1 MNMKNQLK
9 QLDDL
14 IRIEFITAIT
24 GGINLSDIERRLM
37 SLPPRFGGLRI
48 PVESKQKEYE
58 FSTIQSK
65 DLTTNTIN
73 QQPQLNSQPTTMKK
87 KIKSKTKFTKMQHHN
102 EELQKLR
109 FSLSNELKRL
119 NK

>member
-1 MNMKNQLK
+1 MRIIANMKNQLK

-24 GGINLSDIERRLM
+24 GGINFSDIERRLM

-65 DLTTNTIN
+65 DLTTNIIN
-73 QQPQLNSQPTTMKK
+73 QQPQLNSQPTTT
-87 KIKSKTKFTKMQHHN
+87 IEFSNHN
-102 EELQKLR
+102 
-109 FSLSNELKRL
+109 
-119 NK
+119 

>member
-1 MNMKNQLK
+1 MRIIVNMKNQLK

-24 GGINLSDIERRLM
+24 GGINFSDIERRLM

-48 PVESKQKEYE
+48 PIESKQKEYE

-65 DLTTNTIN
+65 DVTANIIN
-73 QQPQLNSQPTTMKK
+73 QQPQLNSATT
-87 KIKSKTKFTKMQHHN
+87 IEFATNNHN
-102 EELQKLR
+102 
-109 FSLSNELKRL
+109 
-119 NK
+119 

>member
-1 MNMKNQLK
+1 MKNQLK

-65 DLTTNTIN
+65 DLTTNIIN
-73 QQPQLNSQPTTMKK
+73 QQPQLNSQPTTT
-87 KIKSKTKFTKMQHHN
+87 IEFSNHN
-102 EELQKLR
+102 
-109 FSLSNELKRL
+109 
-119 NK
+119 